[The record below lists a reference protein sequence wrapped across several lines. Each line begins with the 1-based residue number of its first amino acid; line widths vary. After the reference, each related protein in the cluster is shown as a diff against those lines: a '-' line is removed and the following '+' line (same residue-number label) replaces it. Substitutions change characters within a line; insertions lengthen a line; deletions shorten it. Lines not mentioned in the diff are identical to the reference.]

1 MDDPAIR
8 IEQADRNVQSVE
20 HVGKIVHRV
29 RASAN
34 LPAHGL
40 RSLDVRSEQPHALAH
55 RVVDGSAG
63 AMAQHLQNRGAGDG
77 PLEFD
82 RRKVDRPL
90 RFHPLA
96 IEARLTKLRMGHDV
110 GHADRLFG
118 PEGEMTIEQR
128 IELHVAVPIELTETG
143 VGAKMLVNLDRKPR

>member
-1 MDDPAIR
+1 MRSR
-8 IEQADRNVQSVE
+8 IASSTVPRERWRNTCR
-20 HVGKIVHRV
+20 IVV
-29 RASAN
+29 RATVLS
-34 LPAHGL
+34 
-40 RSLDVRSEQPHALAH
+40 SSTV
-55 RVVDGSAG
+55 
-63 AMAQHLQNRGAGDG
+63 
-77 PLEFD
+77 
-82 RRKVDRPL
+82 RKVDRPL